1 MSENKI
7 ENLISDITNDIESF
21 SFKDLVR
28 FIVVGTEQEHVKS
41 KFVSELIERLNTKK
55 QKNYYFLLPESD
67 SEFYKTHR
75 TFIPAILE
83 HIIYE
88 DKESNGLT
96 PLLGNNPEN
105 SGKMTIDWDEEDNSE
120 SEKLNET
127 NIEVENV
134 NNDDKSNDLDTN
146 AFADAIQSM
155 VGMLS
160 SQLGNIFSG
169 IQDKLKSIDSQLSE
183 IEKDIEDPSYEIEKG
198 TKSKDQK
205 SEKNDVDYE
214 LNEITK
220 SLNEIK
226 NNMSNSLN
234 NPLDLFKN
242 LQSFAS
248 QEKDNLQ
255 YNRLQNIES
264 ENYNSNKK
272 AINYNNKINSRPES
286 LILEDIRNNIQSN
299 SNKKDFL
306 SYLNE
311 LTELLI
317 SIASQKKRIIL
328 ILDRLDNADEG
339 FFMILEQ
346 ILMKQKVSLTIIG
359 TYIIN
364 YSRKDAIRGISNKNL
379 RLLLTNFKLD
389 KIGREIILN

>member
-1 MSENKI
+1 MSENKK
-7 ENLISDITNDIESF
+7 ENLISDIANDIESF
-21 SFKDLVR
+21 SSKDLVR

-41 KFVSELIERLNTKK
+41 KFVSELIERLNTKN
-55 QKNYYFLLPESD
+55 QKNYHFLIPESD
-67 SEFYKTHR
+67 SEFYKTYR
-75 TFIPAILE
+75 TFIPVILE

-88 DKESNGLT
+88 NKESSGLA
-96 PLLGNNPEN
+96 PLQGNKPEN
-105 SGKMTIDWDEEDNSE
+105 SGRMTIDWEEDDNSE

-127 NIEVENV
+127 NIEVESE
-134 NNDDKSNDLDTN
+134 NNDDKSNDFDTN

-155 VGMLS
+155 VGMLG

-198 TKSKDQK
+198 TNSKDQK

-226 NNMSNSLN
+226 NNMSNSIN

-255 YNRLQNIES
+255 NNRLQNIES

-272 AINYNNKINSRPES
+272 AINYNNKINFRPES

-317 SIASQKKRIIL
+317 NIASQKKRIIL

-364 YSRKDAIRGISNKNL
+364 YLRKDAIRGISNKNL